1 MTGPGRSGDAAAPL
15 RRTPLYAQAEKV
27 LEDLLVHRRYRIG
40 DRIPPEAD
48 LVRSLGVSRATIR
61 TAVGRLVSRG
71 LLVRRQGSGTFL
83 ARLPERRDQPS
94 PAGIKLGS
102 IVAQVGRLETY
113 TSIAERLG
121 LKIDS
126 EQLRVE
132 AGRTTPEEADALE
145 LPANGEVTRVSRVL
159 LLDGEAAAW
168 MIDVL
173 PSDLIPA
180 REVRERLSSQQMV
193 LDLLVDERIPVAF
206 SEVEVSTAL
215 LVPGRPPGRF
225 LGMNQPV
232 AALMLTETMYLDS
245 AVSAE
250 GRPVQWSRN
259 YFLPGKLSL
268 RLIRDMRTDR
278 DPAIVLQ
285 MFADTLAAQAADT
298 RRQYAEL
305 AADGEAGSV
314 VDHSSLIDDNGV
326 RIFVAMGR
334 LAGARASFRHSGTAR
349 TKP

>member
-1 MTGPGRSGDAAAPL
+1 MTGQGRSGDAAARL

-83 ARLPERRDQPS
+83 ARLPERSDQPS
-94 PAGIKLGS
+94 PVGIKLGS
-102 IVAQVGRLETY
+102 GVAQFGRLETY
-113 TSIAERLG
+113 TGIAERLG
-121 LKIDS
+121 LKTDS

-132 AGRTTPEEADALE
+132 ADRATREEAEALE
-145 LPANGEVTRVSRVL
+145 LPLNGEVTRISRVL

-173 PSDLIPA
+173 PADVIPGGK
-180 REVRERLSSQQMV
+180 VTERLSSDQMV
-193 LDLLVDERIPVAF
+193 LDLLLDEGIPVAF
-206 SEVEVSTAL
+206 SEVEVSTTL
-215 LVPGRPPGRF
+215 LGPGQPAGTF
-225 LGMNQPV
+225 LGLSRPT
-232 AALMLTETMYLDS
+232 AALMLTETMYVDGG
-245 AVSAE
+245 VSAE

-259 YFLPGKLSL
+259 FFLPGKLSL
-268 RLIRDMRTDR
+268 RLVRDTPANR

-285 MFADTLAAQAADT
+285 LLAD
-298 RRQYAEL
+298 R
-305 AADGEAGSV
+305 
-314 VDHSSLIDDNGV
+314 
-326 RIFVAMGR
+326 
-334 LAGARASFRHSGTAR
+334 
-349 TKP
+349 